1 MNIKFNIVNNN
12 SESDINA
19 IINNVDYTI
28 LASTNSLEDIFAKD
42 IVLPIRVEIS

>member
-1 MNIKFNIVNNN
+1 MNIKFSIVNNN
-12 SESDINA
+12 SESDIHA
-19 IINNVDYTI
+19 IISNIDYMI